1 MASVD
6 KVVSAVYKLSAPLR
20 EKALKALGLSTK
32 GAPGRKGDGIIVG
45 RDRVRVQ
52 KKVDQL
58 AGGAKGIT
66 VAAILHELLGIK
78 STSKAADRIPTVAD
92 FEASN
97 TKPKR
102 PDGEGRAVTRKNEKV
117 TTPTP
122 PPEGSKT
129 KRNATTTRPTPKPTR
144 NNTKK
149 DKSDVTFQF
158 ETINK
163 NKGGSV
169 TKSNKG
175 PQDFR
180 KGGMVLS
187 SVDNRKNRK

>member
-1 MASVD
+1 
-6 KVVSAVYKLSAPLR
+6 
-20 EKALKALGLSTK
+20 
-32 GAPGRKGDGIIVG
+32 
-45 RDRVRVQ
+45 
-52 KKVDQL
+52 
-58 AGGAKGIT
+58 
-66 VAAILHELLGIK
+66 LHELLGIK

-102 PDGEGRAVTRKNEKV
+102 PDGEGRAVTKKNEKV

-149 DKSDVTFQF
+149 DESDVTFRF
-158 ETINK
+158 VTINK